1 MILNQKMESDQA
13 IINNLKDDL
22 KSKSIE
28 ELIYLNFN
36 PSFYVEKSTQA
47 LREQNEKLLSE
58 LNELN
63 KSYQTNKL
71 QYDNINRMLDD
82 YKNQYEQKENELMNL
97 KRQKEAIDGQVTPD
111 GLQNALKS
119 FIDMNYYKPKQQLTN
134 DFLSGKVSLNDFED
148 RFKNLNQNYHYY
160 SIIKDKLNQCK

>member
-1 MILNQKMESDQA
+1 MENEQT

-36 PSFYVEKSTQA
+36 PTFYVEKSTQN
-47 LREQNEKLLSE
+47 LRQQNEQLISE

-63 KSYQTNKL
+63 KNYQTNKL
-71 QYDNINRMLDD
+71 QYDNIVNMLND
-82 YKNQYEQKENELMNL
+82 YKQQYRIKEEELNVLKQQKA
-97 KRQKEAIDGQVTPD
+97 KIDGQVTAE

-119 FIDMNYYKPKQQLTN
+119 FIDINYYKPKQQLTN
-134 DFLSGKVSLNDFED
+134 DFLTGKVSLYEFTD
-148 RFKNLNQNYHYY
+148 KYKQLNLNYHYY
-160 SIIKDKLNQCK
+160 SIVKDKLNLCKDQ

>member
-1 MILNQKMESDQA
+1 MENDQT

-36 PSFYVEKSTQA
+36 PTFYVEKSTQS
-47 LREQNEKLLSE
+47 LREQNEKLISE

-63 KSYQTNKL
+63 KNYQTNKV
-71 QYDNINRMLDD
+71 QYDNIINMLND
-82 YKNQYEQKENELMNL
+82 YKQQYKVKEDELKILKQQKE
-97 KRQKEAIDGQVTPD
+97 RIDGQITAE

-119 FIDMNYYKPKQQLTN
+119 FIDINYYKPKQQLTN
-134 DFLSGKVSLNDFED
+134 DFLSGKVNLYEFTDKY
-148 RFKNLNQNYHYY
+148 KNLNLNFHYY
-160 SIIKDKLNQCK
+160 SIVKDKLNLYK

>member
-1 MILNQKMESDQA
+1 MDDQTVLK
-13 IINNLKDDL
+13 NLKDDL

-36 PSFYVEKSTQA
+36 PTFYVEKSTQS

-63 KSYQTNKL
+63 KNYQTNKV
-71 QYDNINRMLDD
+71 QYDNIINMLND
-82 YKNQYEQKENELMNL
+82 YKQQYSVKEQELNSL
-97 KRQKEAIDGQVTPD
+97 LQQKKMIESQVTVD

-119 FIDMNYYKPKQQLTN
+119 YIETNCYRPKQQLTN
-134 DFLSGKVSLNDFED
+134 DFLNGKVNLFEFTEK
-148 RFKNLNQNYHYY
+148 FKNLNQNYHYY
-160 SIIKDKLNQCK
+160 SIVKDKLNLYK

>member
-1 MILNQKMESDQA
+1 MDDQA
-13 IINNLKDDL
+13 VLKNLKDDL

-36 PSFYVEKSTQA
+36 PTFYVEKSTQS

-63 KSYQTNKL
+63 KNYQTNKV
-71 QYDNINRMLDD
+71 QYDNIINMLND
-82 YKNQYEQKENELMNL
+82 YKQQYSVKEQELNSL
-97 KRQKEAIDGQVTPD
+97 LQQKKMIESQVTVD

-119 FIDMNYYKPKQQLTN
+119 YIETNCYRPKQQLTN
-134 DFLSGKVSLNDFED
+134 DFLSGKVNLFEFTEK
-148 RFKNLNQNYHYY
+148 FKTLNQNYHYY
-160 SIIKDKLNQCK
+160 SIVKDKLNLYK

>member
-1 MILNQKMESDQA
+1 MDDQTVLK
-13 IINNLKDDL
+13 NLKDDL

-36 PSFYVEKSTQA
+36 PTFYVEKSTQS

-63 KSYQTNKL
+63 KNYQTNKV
-71 QYDNINRMLDD
+71 QYDNIINMLND
-82 YKNQYEQKENELMNL
+82 YKQQYSVKEQELNSL
-97 KRQKEAIDGQVTPD
+97 LQQKKMIESQVTVD

-119 FIDMNYYKPKQQLTN
+119 YIETNCYRPKQQLTN
-134 DFLSGKVSLNDFED
+134 DFLSGKVNLFEFTEK
-148 RFKNLNQNYHYY
+148 FKTLNQNYHYY
-160 SIIKDKLNQCK
+160 SIVKDKLNLYK

>member
-1 MILNQKMESDQA
+1 MENET

-36 PSFYVEKSTQA
+36 PTFYVEKSTQN
-47 LREQNEKLLSE
+47 LRQQNEQLISE

-63 KSYQTNKL
+63 KNYQTNKL
-71 QYDNINRMLDD
+71 QYDNIVNMLND
-82 YKNQYEQKENELMNL
+82 YKQQYRIKEEELNVLKQQKA
-97 KRQKEAIDGQVTPD
+97 KIDGQVTVE

-119 FIDMNYYKPKQQLTN
+119 FIDINYYKPKQQLTN
-134 DFLSGKVSLNDFED
+134 DFLTGKVSLYEFTD
-148 RFKNLNQNYHYY
+148 KYKQLNLNYHYY
-160 SIIKDKLNQCK
+160 SIVKDKLNLYK

>member
-1 MILNQKMESDQA
+1 MENEQS

-36 PSFYVEKSTQA
+36 PSFYVEKSTQS

-63 KSYQTNKL
+63 KNYQTNKL
-71 QYDNINRMLDD
+71 QYDNIMNMLND
-82 YKNQYEQKENELMNL
+82 YKSQYDMKKREYDMFKKE
-97 KRQKEAIDGQVTPD
+97 KDRIDGQVTVD
-111 GLQNALKS
+111 GLQKALANY
-119 FIDMNYYKPKQQLTN
+119 IDMNYTKPKNQLKN
-134 DFLSGKVSLNDFED
+134 AFLSGKVSLNEFTEK
-148 RFKNLNQNYHYY
+148 FKNLNLNCHYY
-160 SIIKDKLNQCK
+160 SIVKDKLNLCKEN

>member
-1 MILNQKMESDQA
+1 MESDQT

-36 PSFYVEKSTQA
+36 PSFYVEKSTQG
-47 LREQNEKLLSE
+47 LREQNEKLLLE

-63 KSYQTNKL
+63 KTYQTNKL
-71 QYDNINRMLDD
+71 QYDNIKKMLDD
-82 YKNQYEQKENELMNL
+82 YKAQYSTKEQELMRL
-97 KRQKEAIDGQVTPD
+97 KSQKEAIDGQITPE

-134 DFLSGKVSLNDFED
+134 DFLSGKVSLSDFED
-148 RFKNLNQNYHYY
+148 KFKNLNQNYHYY
-160 SIIKDKLNQCK
+160 SIVKDKLNQCK

>member
-1 MILNQKMESDQA
+1 MENTQT
-13 IINNLKDDL
+13 ITQNVKDDL

-36 PSFYVEKSTQA
+36 PTFYIEKSTQG

-63 KSYQTNKL
+63 KNYQTNKL
-71 QYDNINRMLDD
+71 QYDNIINMLND
-82 YKNQYEQKENELMNL
+82 YKQQYSLKEKELNDLIQQK
-97 KRQKEAIDGQVTPD
+97 KKIDGQVTVE

-119 FIDMNYYKPKQQLTN
+119 FIDINYYKPKQQLTN
-134 DFLSGKVSLNDFED
+134 DFLSGKVTLFEFTD
-148 RFKNLNQNYHYY
+148 KFKNLNQNYHYY
-160 SIIKDKLNQCK
+160 SIVKDKLNLYK

>member
-1 MILNQKMESDQA
+1 MESDQT

-36 PSFYVEKSTQA
+36 PSFYVEKSTQG
-47 LREQNEKLLSE
+47 LREQNEKLLFE

-63 KSYQTNKL
+63 KTYQTNKL
-71 QYDNINRMLDD
+71 QYDNIKKMLDD
-82 YKNQYEQKENELMNL
+82 YKAQYSSKEQELMKL
-97 KRQKEAIDGQVTPD
+97 KSQKEAIDGQITPE

-119 FIDMNYYKPKQQLTN
+119 FIDMNYYRPKQQLTN
-134 DFLSGKVSLNDFED
+134 DFLSGKVNLSDFED
-148 RFKNLNQNYHYY
+148 KFKNLNQNYHYY
-160 SIIKDKLNQCK
+160 SIVKDKLNQCK

>member
-1 MILNQKMESDQA
+1 MESEQN

-36 PSFYVEKSTQA
+36 PSFYVEKSTQG
-47 LREQNEKLLSE
+47 LREQNEKLLLE

-63 KSYQTNKL
+63 KTYQTNKL
-71 QYDNINRMLDD
+71 QYDNIKKMLDD
-82 YKNQYEQKENELMNL
+82 YKAQYSTKEQELMRL
-97 KRQKEAIDGQVTPD
+97 KSQKEAIDGQITPE

-119 FIDMNYYKPKQQLTN
+119 FIDMNYYRPKQQLTN
-134 DFLSGKVSLNDFED
+134 DFLSGKVSLSDFED
-148 RFKNLNQNYHYY
+148 KFKNLNQNYHYY
-160 SIIKDKLNQCK
+160 SIVKDKLNQCK

>member
-1 MILNQKMESDQA
+1 MENEQT

-36 PSFYVEKSTQA
+36 PTFYVEKSTQN
-47 LREQNEKLLSE
+47 LRQQNEQLISE

-63 KSYQTNKL
+63 KNYQTNKL
-71 QYDNINRMLDD
+71 QYDNIVNMLND
-82 YKNQYEQKENELMNL
+82 YKQQYKIKEEELNVLKQQKA
-97 KRQKEAIDGQVTPD
+97 KIDGQVTAE

-119 FIDMNYYKPKQQLTN
+119 FIDINYYKPKQQLTN
-134 DFLSGKVSLNDFED
+134 DFLTGKVSLYEFTD
-148 RFKNLNQNYHYY
+148 KYKQLNLNYHYY
-160 SIIKDKLNQCK
+160 SIVKDKLNLYK

>member
-1 MILNQKMESDQA
+1 MDNDQA
-13 IINNLKDDL
+13 ILKNLKDDL

-36 PSFYVEKSTQA
+36 PTFYVEKSTQT

-63 KSYQTNKL
+63 KNYQTNKL
-71 QYDNINRMLDD
+71 QYDNIINMLND
-82 YKNQYEQKENELMNL
+82 YKQQYSVKESELNSLLNQKKMIES
-97 KRQKEAIDGQVTPD
+97 QVTVD

-119 FIDMNYYKPKQQLTN
+119 YIDTNCYKPKQQLTN
-134 DFLSGKVSLNDFED
+134 DFLSGKVNLYEFTEQYKKLNE
-148 RFKNLNQNYHYY
+148 NYHYY
-160 SIIKDKLNQCK
+160 SIVKDKLNLYK

>member
-1 MILNQKMESDQA
+1 MDDQA
-13 IINNLKDDL
+13 VLQNLKDDL

-36 PSFYVEKSTQA
+36 PTFYVEKSTQS

-63 KSYQTNKL
+63 KNYQTNKV
-71 QYDNINRMLDD
+71 QYDNIINMLND
-82 YKNQYEQKENELMNL
+82 YKQQYSVKEQELNSL
-97 KRQKEAIDGQVTPD
+97 LQQKKMIESQVTVD

-119 FIDMNYYKPKQQLTN
+119 YIETNCYRPKQQLTN
-134 DFLSGKVSLNDFED
+134 DFLSGKVNLFEFTEK
-148 RFKNLNQNYHYY
+148 FKTLNQNYHYY
-160 SIIKDKLNQCK
+160 SIVKDKLNLYK